1 MTAALDPKLALSAV
15 ETESLRALRARLAKP
30 AASEAGKA
38 VLGKV
43 WLETIARVGL
53 TIAEPSAG
61 ETPPAVAALAAA
73 ADAADMGELR
83 LIVGRLAVLRAKGG
97 AGWAKALEARA
108 PQAVISRRLALA
120 GREPAKSP
128 AEI

>member
-1 MTAALDPKLALSAV
+1 MSLDPKLALSAT
-15 ETESLRALRARLAKP
+15 ETEYLRQLRARLGKP
-30 AASEAGKA
+30 AASDAAKA

-53 TIAEPSAG
+53 TLSKPPAG
-61 ETPPAVAALAAA
+61 EAPQAVAVLATA

-83 LIVGRLAVLRAKGG
+83 LIVGRLAALRAKGG
-97 AGWAKALEARA
+97 PGWAKALEARA

-120 GREPAKSP
+120 GREPAKTP
-128 AEI
+128 AEA

>member
-1 MTAALDPKLALSAV
+1 MSDKLDPKLALSAV
-15 ETESLRALRARLAKP
+15 ETESLRALRARLGKP
-30 AASEAGKA
+30 AASEAAKA

-53 TIAEPSAG
+53 IIAEPPAG
-61 ETPPAVAALAAA
+61 ETPIGVADLAAA

-83 LIVGRLAVLRAKGG
+83 LIVGRLAALRAKGG
-97 AGWAKALEARA
+97 PGWAKALEARA

-120 GREPAKSP
+120 GREPAK
-128 AEI
+128 AES